1 VQLVAQAVESELHG
15 GGIRPLEHSLMLM
28 LELATG
34 ILLVW
39 INFRFRLGTA
49 LLLSLFAMPFLALS
63 ASLLVF
69 SSLAFWFNFVPTL
82 VGVWIHELIDH
93 GREYRQMHEA
103 LHAAHG

>member
-1 VQLVAQAVESELHG
+1 MSPAVGALVFLFGFVVAGAVAIVLFG
-15 GGIRPLEHSLMLM
+15 VGIS
-28 LELATG
+28 
-34 ILLVW
+34 
-39 INFRFRLGTA
+39 LGTA